1 MLKANKMISDTKYE
15 RLVRVDGFT
24 VDELTG
30 FIARQLVETS
40 QSVKTISKLLGKLNT
55 TSRVVYSKAEN
66 VDQFKHNFG
75 KIKDG
80 NRKSVS
86 KEKILKVRELNDLH
100 HAYDAYL
107 NIVVGNVYE
116 VRFTANPRNFVSN
129 KENRNYSLNTLFYYD
144 VKGAWVMGE
153 TVKMVESVLNNPYVQ
168 VNKMAVRK
176 TGKLYDATMQI
187 KRNLSLIIL

>member
-1 MLKANKMISDTKYE
+1 MDSIALYDLDHIYPQSKVKDDSLDNMVLVCRVANGYKSDTYPLSEDIQKEHKELWSVLKANKMISDTKYE

-24 VDELTG
+24 TDELTG

-80 NRKSVS
+80 NRKSTS
-86 KEKILKVRELNDLH
+86 KEKILK
-100 HAYDAYL
+100 
-107 NIVVGNVYE
+107 
-116 VRFTANPRNFVSN
+116 
-129 KENRNYSLNTLFYYD
+129 
-144 VKGAWVMGE
+144 
-153 TVKMVESVLNNPYVQ
+153 
-168 VNKMAVRK
+168 
-176 TGKLYDATMQI
+176 
-187 KRNLSLIIL
+187 